1 VDRRHRIA
9 GGVMA
14 DVTVKVDSSEVTAAL
29 DKLDPRETKGALQKG
44 LKKAGNFLAGK
55 ARPEAPRR
63 PRKLRSSTR
72 ARNAKR
78 DKPGVV
84 ISAKH
89 RLNPIVQGG
98 TRPRFTRSGAF
109 RGRIEANPFI
119 SRTADRYDE
128 EALRVAETELGK
140 ALDL

>member
-1 VDRRHRIA
+1 
-9 GGVMA
+9 MA
-14 DVTVKVDSSEVTAAL
+14 DVSVKVDSKAVTEAL
-29 DKLDPRETKGALQKG
+29 DNLDPKATKSALQKG
-44 LKKAGNFLAGK
+44 LKKSGNFLAGK

-63 PRKLRSSTR
+63 PKKLRSSTR

-84 ISAKH
+84 VSAKH

-98 TRPRFTRSGAF
+98 TKDRFTRSGAF
-109 RGRIEANPFI
+109 RGRIQANPFI

-128 EALRVAETELGK
+128 EALRIAETELGK